1 MNPDTSLRQYPF
13 VWLVVAI
20 LIGAVVYL
28 LSPILTPFL
37 LAFIVAYLGE
47 PVVRTLENWKLP
59 RWAAIVV
66 GYLLVLSVLGL
77 LVLLVL
83 PLAQQQLDQLIE
95 KAPTYKSAILGNLQP
110 VLDLWHSY
118 GSSVEGGTAEQGGG
132 DSAGSVISL
141 AKDAVPQ
148 AGGAVGK
155 AVDVVARSG
164 LAVAK
169 TLMNIF
175 LVPVL
180 AFYLLRDWNK
190 LSRQSLQLV
199 PRRYRTKTGA
209 IAKDVDEVLQGF
221 MWGQLLVM
229 ASLAFM
235 YSAGLWLIG
244 LEFGLLIGVIAGLL
258 SVVPFLGTITGLVLA
273 SVAMVVQTG
282 DWQQL
287 WMVGVVFGV
296 GQFIEGNILTPKLVG
311 DKIDL
316 HPVVVIFVVLAGG
329 QLFGFT
335 GVLLALPVAAVVWV
349 IIKRTVGTIP
359 TDESLSHVD
368 SCGPQ

>member
-1 MNPDTSLRQYPF
+1 MNPDTAFRQIPL
-13 VWLVVAI
+13 VWLVAAI
-20 LIGAVVYL
+20 TIGAMVYL

-37 LAFIVAYLGE
+37 MAFIVAYLGE

-59 RWAAIVV
+59 RWTAILI
-66 GYLLVLSVLGL
+66 GYLLVLGVLGA

-83 PLAQQQLDQLIE
+83 PLAQEQLEQLIE
-95 KAPTYKSAILGNLQP
+95 KAPTYKSAMLGYLQP

-118 GSSVEGGTAEQGGG
+118 GASAQGSSAEQGDG
-132 DSAGSVISL
+132 DSASSVVSL
-141 AKDAVPQ
+141 ATNAVPQ
-148 AGGAVGK
+148 AGDAVGR
-155 AVDVVARSG
+155 AVDAVARSG
-164 LAVAK
+164 MAVAK

-190 LSRQSLQLV
+190 LSHQSLRLV
-199 PRRYRTKTGA
+199 PERYRQRAGV

-221 MWGQLLVM
+221 LWGQLLVM

-235 YSAGLWLIG
+235 YSTGLWLIG

-258 SVVPFLGTITGLVLA
+258 SVVPFLGTVTGLILA
-273 SVAMVVQTG
+273 AIAMVVQTG
-282 DWQQL
+282 DWHQL

-329 QLFGFT
+329 QLFGLT
-335 GVLLALPVAAVVWV
+335 GILLALPVAAVAWV
-349 IIKRTVGTIP
+349 IIKRTIGTVP
-359 TDESLSHVD
+359 SDKPLNSE
-368 SCGPQ
+368 